1 MSRYRGYRSPQQNK
15 SISSLLPTTRH
26 AHPPHP
32 HASNYRNYQPIHPTS
47 STSCETNGQYY
58 SRSFINTSNRR
69 NNLSA
74 NKHQHVR
81 GSHYIHYS
89 HPTRCP
95 RIRRCYNSSL
105 CIYPLGKLIS
115 ARQHIMTHQTHMYH
129 IVNPSPW
136 PPTGALSAL
145 LITSGLIIWFHF
157 NSIILLILG
166 LLTNTLTIYQ
176 WWQVVIQESTIQ
188 GHHTPTV
195 QKGLRYG
202 IILFIVSE
210 VLFFTHFFW
219 AFYHSSLAPIP
230 ELGGCWPPTGIR
242 PLNPLEVLLL
252 NTSVLLATGVS
263 ITWAHHSLMEGNCKH
278 RLQALFITI
287 TLGVYILHSY
297 KPQSI
302 TKPHLRYQMGSMDQ
316 LSLWPQDSTDYV

>member
-1 MSRYRGYRSPQQNK
+1 MNENLFAPFVTPTIIGLSVVILIIIFPNLITNTNITRSIYWVNQPSWTTAPLIYTHHAALSECGNSHPPMSRYRGYRSPQQNK
-15 SISSLLPTTRH
+15 SISSSLPTTRH

-74 NKHQHVR
+74 NKHQHIHS
-81 GSHYIHYS
+81 SHYVHYS
-89 HPTRCP
+89 HPIHYP

-105 CIYPLGKLIS
+105 CVYPL
-115 ARQHIMTHQTHMYH
+115 T
-129 IVNPSPW
+129 
-136 PPTGALSAL
+136 
-145 LITSGLIIWFHF
+145 
-157 NSIILLILG
+157 
-166 LLTNTLTIYQ
+166 
-176 WWQVVIQESTIQ
+176 
-188 GHHTPTV
+188 
-195 QKGLRYG
+195 
-202 IILFIVSE
+202 
-210 VLFFTHFFW
+210 
-219 AFYHSSLAPIP
+219 FYHSSLSPIP

-252 NTSVLLATGVS
+252 NTSVLLATGMS
-263 ITWAHHSLMEGNCKH
+263 ITWAHHSLMEGNHKH

-302 TKPHLRYQMGSMDQ
+302 TKPHLRSQMGSMDR
-316 LSLWPQDSTDYV
+316 LSLWPQDSTDYM